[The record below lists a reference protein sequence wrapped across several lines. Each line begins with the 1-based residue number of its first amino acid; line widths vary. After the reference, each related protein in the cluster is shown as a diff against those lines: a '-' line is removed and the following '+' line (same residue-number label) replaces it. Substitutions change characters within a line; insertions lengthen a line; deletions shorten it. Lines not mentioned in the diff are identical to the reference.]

1 MIKYGAGHYLPSG
14 WDGDFGGS
22 RGKNTRYLQFVQSS
36 SVLMVDT
43 SPTRNVNLKDVGEII
58 AYQSEGR
65 LNKINIDA
73 SRTCNNENTCS
84 YLKRNSLTREL
95 GCTFNDL

>member
-1 MIKYGAGHYLPSG
+1 MGLVIIYRL
-14 WDGDFGGS
+14 GGS
-22 RGKNTRYLQFVQSS
+22 GILEDHVEKTPCYLQFVHSS

-43 SPTRNVNLKDVGEII
+43 SPTRNVKLKGVGEII
-58 AYQSEGR
+58 AYKREGT
-65 LNKINIDA
+65 LNKININA

-84 YLKRNSLTREL
+84 YFKRNSLTRGL